1 MEKINGISFE
11 DWAAGCGQLTHGMP
25 EDKVIETLGVELP
38 VWQDTMEKFTEKLSD
53 PDLIMKYTEIF
64 SNPNIGPFAGG
75 GQATGEDDWRKVIP
89 DHGAFIRLQRE
100 MNIAAQNGV
109 DAAKFLEDKGLNIG
123 QYSQAS
129 MAFMQLQN
137 EMDSADVY
145 QAYKENSSDLDHK
158 EMMDKYFPEYEQYI
172 ALVYTL
178 EVAVNKAMA
187 QDRFKLDSTALHA
200 QRDKLNELGID
211 ENLYE
216 YMYEHYSNWEQEQ
229 LEKQGE
235 EAFNAYRFGIIEK
248 VKAGN
253 VAIANLNEQEN
264 KTEGLADDIEF

>member
-25 EDKVIETLGVELP
+25 EEQVIATLGVELP

-64 SNPNIGPFAGG
+64 SNPNVGPFAGG
-75 GQATGEDDWRKVIP
+75 GQATGEEDWRKVIP

-100 MNIAAQNGV
+100 MNIATQKGV
-109 DAAKFLEDKGLNIG
+109 DAAQFLEDKGLNIG

-129 MAFMQLQN
+129 MAFMQQQN

-145 QAYKENSSDLDHK
+145 KAYKENSSDLDHK
-158 EMMDKYFPEYEQYI
+158 ELMDKYFPEYEQYI
-172 ALVYTL
+172 ALVYAL
-178 EVAVNKAMA
+178 EVAVNEAMA
-187 QDRFKLDSTALHA
+187 QDRFKLDSTAIHA

-211 ENLYE
+211 QNLYN
-216 YMYEHYSNWEQEQ
+216 YMYDYYSAWEQEQ
-229 LEKQGE
+229 LEKQGN
-235 EAFNAYRFGIIEK
+235 EAFNAYRFGIIDK

-253 VAIANLNEQEN
+253 VAIANVNEEES
-264 KTEGLADDIEF
+264 KTEGLTGDIEF